1 MRMTT
6 RTIADATAE
15 PMARSDVSV
24 CLVKIGEVW

>member
-6 RTIADATAE
+6 RTIADAPAE
-15 PMARSDVSV
+15 PVARSDVSV

>member
-6 RTIADATAE
+6 RRIADAAAE
-15 PMARSDVSV
+15 PVARSDVSV

>member
-1 MRMTT
+1 MTT
-6 RTIADATAE
+6 RTIADAAAE